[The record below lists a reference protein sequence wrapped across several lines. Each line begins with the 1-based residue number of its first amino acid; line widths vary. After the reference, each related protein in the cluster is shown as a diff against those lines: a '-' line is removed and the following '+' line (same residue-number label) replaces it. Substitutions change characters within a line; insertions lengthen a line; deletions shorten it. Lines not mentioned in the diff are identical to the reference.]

1 MQYDTKTSSRHLM
14 NGPGTRSAEN
24 HIEALKSL
32 ATLLLREVES
42 LQRVPGRVAA
52 GNGIDSS
59 EESRNLDLS
68 AEIQQ
73 FEIDLIR
80 QAMIRAKGSQRRAAA
95 ILGTKAS
102 TLNSKIKR
110 YGLEDFITLGKL

>member
-1 MQYDTKTSSRHLM
+1 MQYDTQTSSRSSM
-14 NGPGTRSAEN
+14 NGSGARSVEN

-52 GNGIDSS
+52 SNGIESS
-59 EESRNLDLS
+59 ESRNLDLS

-80 QAMIRAKGSQRRAAA
+80 QAMIRAKGSQRRAAT